1 MVGSYVERLSEDV
14 VFDGG
19 EKLAIKEPSDIEV
32 EGTPESTELSTTV
45 HGNEGKEIETDQP
58 VKSEEHSQ
66 PPLESWKNPRR
77 NMLRIGAAYFGFI
90 VFGMGDSSIGVLV
103 PNLELYYNLSYLQV
117 STAFL
122 APFVGYLVAALIS
135 DKVHHLVG
143 RWGASIIAP
152 TCQLTCYIIAIC
164 APPFPLFVIGYA
176 ICGFGN
182 GTIEASWN
190 SWMGSLDAANEV
202 MGFLHGFYGLGGILC
217 PSIFTAI
224 INSGRR
230 WNICYSV
237 MIGMTST
244 ALMISTAAFWGDT
257 AAVYKKTLKQHA
269 DSTGEVNSSLRQV
282 VRNKVVWLMAFSLF
296 LYVGA
301 EVSFGGWITTFMIVV
316 RHGNRHKMGFVT
328 TGFWTGLTVG
338 RMSLGFVAGRFRRE
352 EIQAA
357 IYMALA
363 IGCILVFWWVPI
375 LYVSAVF
382 AALFGFVIGPLFPT
396 VVVVAVK
403 KLPKRLH
410 VSGVGFASAVGGA
423 GAAVLPFIN
432 GVIADEYGPQ
442 VLCPLVFSLF
452 TAMLILWLIILKF
465 F

>member
-1 MVGSYVERLSEDV
+1 MTVNEKLEPLSVEPVSSSETGPPISELSE
-14 VFDGG
+14 
-19 EKLAIKEPSDIEV
+19 STDIEQNT
-32 EGTPESTELSTTV
+32 GSESTE
-45 HGNEGKEIETDQP
+45 G
-58 VKSEEHSQ
+58 
-66 PPLESWKNPRR
+66 PPLESWKYPRR

-90 VFGMGDSSIGVLV
+90 VFGMGDSSVGVLV
-103 PNLELYYNLSYLQV
+103 PNLEVYYNLSYLEV

-135 DKVHHLVG
+135 DKIHHLIG
-143 RWGASIIAP
+143 RWGSSIMAP
-152 TCQLTCYIIAIC
+152 SCQLACYIIAIC
-164 APPFPLFVIGYA
+164 APPFPIYVIGYG

-217 PSIFTAI
+217 PSIFTVI
-224 INSGRR
+224 INSGRQ
-230 WNICYSV
+230 WNICYAV
-237 MIGMTST
+237 MIGMTATSLT
-244 ALMISTAAFWGDT
+244 ISTIAFWGDS
-257 AAVYKKTLKQHA
+257 AAVYKKSLKDHA
-269 DSTGEVNSSLRQV
+269 GPDGDVNSSLREA
-282 VRNKVVWLMAFSLF
+282 VRNRVVWLIAFCLF
-296 LYVGA
+296 LYVGG

-328 TGFWTGLTVG
+328 TGYWTGLTVG
-338 RMSLGFVAGRFRRE
+338 RMTLGFVVGKFRRE
-352 EIQAA
+352 ELHAA
-357 IYMALA
+357 FYMSFA
-363 IGCILVFWWVPI
+363 IAFILVFWWVPN

-423 GAAVLPFIN
+423 GAALLPFIN
-432 GVIADEYGPQ
+432 GVIADEYGPK
-442 VLCPLVFSLF
+442 VLGPLVFSLL
-452 TAMLILWLIILKF
+452 TAMLIVWLVILKWF
-465 F
+465 